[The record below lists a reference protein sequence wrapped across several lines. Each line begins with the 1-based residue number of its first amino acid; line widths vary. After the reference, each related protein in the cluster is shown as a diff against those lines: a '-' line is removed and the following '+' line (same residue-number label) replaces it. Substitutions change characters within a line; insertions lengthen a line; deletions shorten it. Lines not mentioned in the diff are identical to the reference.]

1 MSPSG
6 TQSGPKTTSKKTTK
20 LLSTLKNVVR
30 VTFYKRSEDKKED
43 TIEERLCRYE
53 ERSMQAG
60 PPRQVER
67 PRYEERPKYE
77 HQPWS
82 YKQPESP
89 DLRPT
94 LEEYDEADL
103 AYACHGV
110 VDDSPSVESPRP
122 KHPGKHGILD
132 DVEAVA
138 PEDYDKYDQTGWG
151 YVKLAGLDD
160 FVSVESPT
168 PCPAGNPSMAKA
180 TAQERYVEDD
190 WIKAYFDKEDSTD

>member
-1 MSPSG
+1 MSSSG

-30 VTFYKRSEDKKED
+30 VTFYKKSDDKKED
-43 TIEERLCRYE
+43 TIEERFNRHE
-53 ERSMQAG
+53 ELSMQA
-60 PPRQVER
+60 EH

-82 YKQPESP
+82 YKQPEFP

-94 LEEYDEADL
+94 QEEYDKADW
-103 AYACHGV
+103 AYALHGV
-110 VDDSPSVESPRP
+110 LDDSLPLESPRP

-132 DVEAVA
+132 DDEEAMA
-138 PEDYDKYDQTGWG
+138 PEHYDQTGWG
-151 YVKLAGLDD
+151 YAELVGLDD
-160 FVSVESPT
+160 FVPVESPT
-168 PCPAGNPSMAKA
+168 PSPAGNPSMAEA

-190 WIKAYFDKEDSTD
+190 WIKGYFDKEDSTD

>member
-1 MSPSG
+1 MSPSN

-30 VTFYKRSEDKKED
+30 ITFYKRSEDKKED

-60 PPRQVER
+60 PPTQV
-67 PRYEERPKYE
+67 ERPKYE

-82 YKQPESP
+82 YRQPESP

-94 LEEYDEADL
+94 LEEYGKADW
-103 AYACHGV
+103 AYALHGV
-110 VDDSPSVESPRP
+110 LDDSLPLESPRP

-132 DVEAVA
+132 GDDEAMA
-138 PEDYDKYDQTGWG
+138 PENFGQTGWG
-151 YVKLAGLDD
+151 YVKLVGLDD
-160 FVSVESPT
+160 FVPAESPT
-168 PCPAGNPSMAKA
+168 PCPADNPSMVEA
-180 TAQERYVEDD
+180 TAQERYDEDD